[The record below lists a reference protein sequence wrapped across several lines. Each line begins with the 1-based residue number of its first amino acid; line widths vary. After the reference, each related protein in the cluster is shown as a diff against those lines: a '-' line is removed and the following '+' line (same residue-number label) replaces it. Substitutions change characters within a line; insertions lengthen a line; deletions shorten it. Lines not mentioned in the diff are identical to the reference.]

1 MVLLNKYGQ
10 NKMKPGALDS
20 QDHAFYLKT
29 NVIWQNN
36 SQIDCLTILQHKQDK
51 AYVALLK

>member
-36 SQIDCLTILQHKQDK
+36 SQFNCLTILQHKQDK